1 MTDKIPQILADI
13 EQEHHIKI
21 IFAVESGSRVW
32 GLDSP
37 DSDYD
42 IRGVYIELD
51 VLERNNFLTSSKTK
65 SIDGFTEDRLYD
77 WVFWD
82 IRSFLKFVNG
92 NNSTS
97 IDWIMSNLCYVGNN
111 QLEIIR
117 ERFSKYFDT
126 NMYLLHHYGLLK
138 SMYEKFVN
146 PLRKSKE
153 VLDNKSILNRIE
165 CISKNLDI
173 LKASRKDK
181 LGNIISKCFDD
192 LTQIRE
198 LSNHEYHEENVPL
211 KTKIKKVLYVCRS
224 ALSIEYLLQKNKIP
238 PLDINILLQEV
249 DLKFDKKYI
258 EELIT
263 LKRKTK
269 ELEELDCPEWVT
281 NWYQELDSVMV
292 GKFSQLCQNKKSV
305 SNDIYVNYYLDCIAN
320 YV

>member
-1 MTDKIPQILADI
+1 MTDKIPQILAAI

-51 VLERNNFLTSSKTK
+51 VLERNDFLTSSKNK
-65 SIDGFTEDRLYD
+65 SIDGFTQDRLYD

-82 IRSFLKFVNG
+82 IRSFLKFINN

-97 IDWIMSNLCYVGNN
+97 IDWVMSNLCYVGNN

-165 CISKNLDI
+165 NISKNLDI
-173 LKASRKDK
+173 LKVSRKDK

-192 LTQIRE
+192 LNQIRE
-198 LSNHEYHEENVPL
+198 LSNHEYHEDNEPP

-224 ALSIEYLLQKNKIP
+224 ALSIEYLFQKNKIP

-269 ELEELDCPEWVT
+269 ELEEVDCPEWVS
-281 NWYQELDSVMV
+281 NWYQDLDSVMV
-292 GKFSQLCQNKKSV
+292 GKFSQLCQSKKSV